1 LYPKIIKLNTIV
13 MKKIIIVL
21 ASLVLFAGVASA
33 QDMAQA
39 TETYNSGAA
48 ALSEGNK
55 SEALELFLKAL
66 KEGEA
71 CGEDGAELVGNCKGI
86 IPTIKLSIAK
96 DYIKDEQSDAALVA
110 LDEAIAAGKEYG
122 SDETVA
128 EAEELIPQVKM
139 QKATNLLQA
148 KDFAGAAAAYKEILE
163 SDPANGVAALRLGM
177 ALNQS
182 GDKEGAI
189 AAFETA
195 AANGQESTANKQI
208 GNIYLKQGSSL
219 LKAKKY
225 AEAAENAVKA
235 TEYVDNA
242 QAYLIAGQAYQQS
255 GKSKDAIEYFKKYL
269 EKSPSAKNSGAITFT
284 VAALYQQLGDKA
296 NALEYFNK
304 VAADPQFGAQA
315 KQQIE
320 ALKK

>member
-1 LYPKIIKLNTIV
+1 

-21 ASLVLFAGVASA
+21 ASLALFAGVASA

-48 ALSEGNK
+48 ALSDGDK
-55 SEALELFLKAL
+55 AKALELFLQAL

-71 CGEDGAELVGNCKGI
+71 CGEDGAELVGNCKNI

-96 DYIKDEQSDAALVA
+96 DYIKASDFTAALTA
-110 LDEAIAAGKEYG
+110 LAEAAQAGKTYG
-122 SDETVA
+122 SDEVIA

-139 QKATNLLQA
+139 QKATDLYQA
-148 KDFAGAAAAYKEILE
+148 KSFVEAAAAYKEVLDAE
-163 SDPANGVAALRLGM
+163 PANGQAALRMGM
-177 ALNQS
+177 ALNQA
-182 GDKEGAI
+182 GDKDGAI

-195 AANGQESTANKQI
+195 AANGQESVAKKQI
-208 GNIYLKQGSSL
+208 STIFLKQGASL
-219 LKAKKY
+219 LKAKKF

-235 TEYVDNA
+235 ADYDDNA
-242 QAYLIAGQAYQQS
+242 QAYLIAGQAYQNLKKNS
-255 GKSKDAIEYFKKYL
+255 DAITYYKKYL
-269 EKSPSAKNSGAITFT
+269 EASPDAKNAGAITFA
-284 VAALYQQLGDKA
+284 VAALYQQLGDKT
-296 NALEYFNK
+296 NALEYFTK
-304 VAADPQFGAQA
+304 IASDPKFGAQA

>member
-1 LYPKIIKLNTIV
+1 
-13 MKKIIIVL
+13 MKKIVIVL
-21 ASLVLFAGVASA
+21 ASLILFAGVTSA

-48 ALSEGNK
+48 ALSDGDK
-55 SEALELFLKAL
+55 AKALELFLQAL

-71 CGEDGAELVGNCKGI
+71 CGEDGAELVGNCKSI

-96 DYIKDEQSDAALVA
+96 DYIKDSQFDTAISALA
-110 LDEAIAAGKEYG
+110 EAVEAGKEYG
-122 SDETVA
+122 SEETVA

-139 QKATNLLQA
+139 QKANDLLQA
-148 KDFAGAAAAYKEILE
+148 KDFAGAAAAYKEVLE
-163 SDPANGVAALRLGM
+163 AEPTNGNAALRLGM
-177 ALNQS
+177 ALNQA

-195 AANGQESTANKQI
+195 AANGQEANAKKQI
-208 GNIYLKQGSSL
+208 GNIYLKQGASL

-235 TEYVDNA
+235 TEYADNA
-242 QAYLIAGQAYQQS
+242 QAYLVAGQAYQNL
-255 GKSKDAIEYFKKYL
+255 KKNNDAITYFKKYL
-269 EKSPSAKNSGAITFT
+269 EASPNAKNASAITFT
-284 VAALYQQLGDKA
+284 VAALYQQNGDKT
-296 NALEYFNK
+296 NALEYFTK
-304 VAADPQFGAQA
+304 VASDPQFGTQA

-320 ALKK
+320 SLKK

>member
-1 LYPKIIKLNTIV
+1 
-13 MKKIIIVL
+13 MKKIVIVL
-21 ASLVLFAGVASA
+21 ASLVLFAGIASA

-48 ALSEGNK
+48 ALSDGEK
-55 SEALELFLKAL
+55 AKALELFLQAL

-71 CGEDGAELVGNCKGI
+71 CGEDGAELVGNCKNI

-96 DYIKDEQSDAALVA
+96 DYIKESQFDTAISALA
-110 LDEAIAAGKEYG
+110 EAVEAGKEYG
-122 SDETVA
+122 SEETVA

-139 QKATNLLQA
+139 QKATDLLQA
-148 KDFAGAAAAYKEILE
+148 KDFAGAAAAYKEVLE
-163 SDPANGVAALRLGM
+163 AEPTNGNAALRLGM
-177 ALNQS
+177 ALNQA

-195 AANGQESTANKQI
+195 AANGQEANANKQI
-208 GNIYLKQGSSL
+208 GNIYLKQGASL

-235 TEYVDNA
+235 TEYADNA
-242 QAYLIAGQAYQQS
+242 QAYLVAGQAYQNL
-255 GKSKDAIEYFKKYL
+255 KKNNEAINYFKKYL
-269 EKSPSAKNSGAITFT
+269 EASPNAKNAGAITFT
-284 VAALYQQLGDKA
+284 VAALYQQNGDKT

-304 VAADPQFGAQA
+304 VASDPQFGAQA

>member
-1 LYPKIIKLNTIV
+1 

-21 ASLVLFAGVASA
+21 ASLALFAGVASA

-48 ALSEGNK
+48 ALSDGDK
-55 SEALELFLKAL
+55 AKALELFLQAL

-71 CGEDGAELVGNCKGI
+71 CGEDGAELVGNCKSI

-96 DYIKDEQSDAALVA
+96 DYIKASDFETALTSLA
-110 LDEAIAAGKEYG
+110 EAVQAGKTYG
-122 SDETVA
+122 SDEVIA

-139 QKATNLLQA
+139 QKATDLYQA
-148 KDFAGAAAAYKEILE
+148 KSFVEAAAAYKEVLDAE
-163 SDPANGVAALRLGM
+163 PTNGQAALRMGM
-177 ALNQS
+177 ALNQA
-182 GDKEGAI
+182 GDKDGAI

-195 AANGQESTANKQI
+195 AANGQESVAKKQI
-208 GNIYLKQGSSL
+208 STIFLKQGASL
-219 LKAKKY
+219 LKAKKF

-235 TEYVDNA
+235 TEYDDNA
-242 QAYLIAGQAYQQS
+242 QAYLIAGQAYQNLKRS
-255 GKSKDAIEYFKKYL
+255 SDAITYYKKYL
-269 EKSPSAKNSGAITFT
+269 EISPDAKNAGAITFA

-296 NALEYFNK
+296 NALEYFTK
-304 VAADPQFGAQA
+304 IASDPKFGAQA

>member
-1 LYPKIIKLNTIV
+1 
-13 MKKIIIVL
+13 MKKIVIVL
-21 ASLVLFAGVASA
+21 ASLLLFAGVASA

-48 ALSEGNK
+48 ALSDGDK
-55 SEALELFLKAL
+55 AKALELFLQAL

-71 CGEDGAELVGNCKGI
+71 CGEDGAELVGNCKSI

-96 DYIKDEQSDAALVA
+96 DYIKDSQFDTAISALA
-110 LDEAIAAGKEYG
+110 EAVEAGKEYG
-122 SDETVA
+122 SEETVA
-128 EAEELIPQVKM
+128 EAEKLIPQVKM
-139 QKATNLLQA
+139 QKANDLLQA
-148 KDFAGAAAAYKEILE
+148 KDFAGAAAAYKEVLE
-163 SDPANGVAALRLGM
+163 AEPTNGNAALRLGM
-177 ALNQS
+177 ALNQA

-195 AANGQESTANKQI
+195 AANGQEANAKKQI
-208 GNIYLKQGSSL
+208 GNIYLKQGASL

-235 TEYVDNA
+235 TEYADNA
-242 QAYLIAGQAYQQS
+242 QAYLVAGQAYQNL
-255 GKSKDAIEYFKKYL
+255 KKNNDAITYFKKYL
-269 EKSPSAKNSGAITFT
+269 EASPNAKNASAITFT
-284 VAALYQQLGDKA
+284 VAALYQQNGDKA
-296 NALEYFNK
+296 NALEYFTK
-304 VAADPQFGAQA
+304 VASDPQFGTQA

>member
-1 LYPKIIKLNTIV
+1 
-13 MKKIIIVL
+13 MKKIVIVL
-21 ASLVLFAGVASA
+21 ASLLLFAGVASA

-48 ALSEGNK
+48 ALSDGDK
-55 SEALELFLKAL
+55 AKALELFLQAL

-71 CGEDGAELVGNCKGI
+71 CGEDGAELVGNCKSI

-96 DYIKDEQSDAALVA
+96 DYIKDSQFDTAISALA
-110 LDEAIAAGKEYG
+110 EAVEAGKEYG
-122 SDETVA
+122 SEETVA

-139 QKATNLLQA
+139 QKANDLLQA
-148 KDFAGAAAAYKEILE
+148 KDFAGAAAAYKEVLE
-163 SDPANGVAALRLGM
+163 AEPTNGNAALRLGM
-177 ALNQS
+177 ALNQA

-195 AANGQESTANKQI
+195 AANGQEANAKKQI
-208 GNIYLKQGSSL
+208 GNIYLKQGASL

-235 TEYVDNA
+235 TEYADNA
-242 QAYLIAGQAYQQS
+242 QAYLVAGQAYQNL
-255 GKSKDAIEYFKKYL
+255 KKNNDAITYFKKYL
-269 EKSPSAKNSGAITFT
+269 EASPNAKNASAITFT
-284 VAALYQQLGDKA
+284 VAALYQQNGDKA

-304 VAADPQFGAQA
+304 VASDPQFGAQA

>member
-1 LYPKIIKLNTIV
+1 

-48 ALSEGNK
+48 ALEEGNK
-55 SEALELFLKAL
+55 AQALELFLQAL
-66 KEGEA
+66 EEGQA
-71 CGEDGAELVGNCKGI
+71 CGEDGAKLVDKCKGV

-96 DYIKDEQSDAALVA
+96 DYIKDSQFDTALAALA
-110 LDEAIAAGKEYG
+110 EAIEAGKEYG

-128 EAEELIPQVKM
+128 EAEELIPQVRMK
-139 QKATNLLQA
+139 KATDLLQA
-148 KDFAGAAAAYKEILE
+148 KDFAGAAAAYKEVLE
-163 SDPANGVAALRLGM
+163 AEPTNGLAALRLGM
-177 ALNQS
+177 ALNQT
-182 GDKEGAI
+182 GDKEGAF

-195 AANGQESTANKQI
+195 AANGQEDTANKQI
-208 GNIYLKQGSSL
+208 SKIYLKQSSSL

-225 AEAAENAVKA
+225 AEAVENAVKA
-235 TEYVDNA
+235 TEYNENEA
-242 QAYLIAGQAYQQS
+242 QAYLVAGQASQQLKKNKES
-255 GKSKDAIEYFKKYL
+255 IEYFKVYL
-269 EKSPSAKNSGAITFT
+269 EKAPNAKNAGAITFT
-284 VAALYQQLGDKA
+284 VAALYQQLGDKT

-320 ALKK
+320 ALNK